1 MTLAPKLGPERSK
14 TDKSVA
20 ELNMEHHRKLPAF
33 SDLDEEKQ
41 QTTTRLLDAETE
53 RFARVHPH
61 GGGLWK
67 EADSDQKTV

>member
-41 QTTTRLLDAETE
+41 QTATRLLAAETE
-53 RFARVHPH
+53 RFARVHP
-61 GGGLWK
+61 
-67 EADSDQKTV
+67 TVACGKGRVQIKKFV